1 MHAFI
6 DGGIQELAQRWKE
19 LLDTN
24 HYGIWNALVRLGM
37 APIENGMQP
46 SLLFP
51 IPQQMLEMTPGM
63 KQNEGY

>member
-19 LLDTN
+19 LQGTN
-24 HYGIWNALVRLGM
+24 CYGIWNALVRLGK

-51 IPQQMLEMTPGM
+51 IPQQALTTTPNM
-63 KQNEGY
+63 KQNVGY